1 MTKNDCESES
11 SHFFPWMLFG
21 GLVWSEVFK
30 PQAQDT
36 AVVIHLTPT
45 YIFFPTEAPSEAKSA
60 AALSQPPSGQ
70 RVGVRPS
77 GAC

>member
-1 MTKNDCESES
+1 
-11 SHFFPWMLFG
+11 MLFG

-45 YIFFPTEAPSEAKSA
+45 YIFFPTEEPSCLQRLKVLRPFPN
-60 AALSQPPSGQ
+60 LSVANAWVLDPAVPAE
-70 RVGVRPS
+70 V
-77 GAC
+77 